1 MGRNCGW
8 LTAYS
13 AFIYNKRLNNI
24 NFIPDIGLDKSKWKI
39 HGIYI
44 PELSFNLQNEVKRL
58 NTVMNKNDCV
68 NIFLS
73 EGAGIE
79 NIIKD
84 KKEDGKDVIN
94 FDEYKSKKEGEIHEY
109 DIKSDFNKIIET
121 MKKIL
126 SDKDN
131 EIMYWVYLG
140 YKYNEIAKKLKMNIG
155 TIASRINR
163 SHEKIREELL
173 KKNV

>member
-1 MGRNCGW
+1 M
-8 LTAYS
+8 Y
-13 AFIYNKRLNNI
+13 
-24 NFIPDIGLDKSKWKI
+24 
-39 HGIYI
+39 
-44 PELSFNLQNEVKRL
+44 
-58 NTVMNKNDCV
+58 
-68 NIFLS
+68 
-73 EGAGIE
+73 
-79 NIIKD
+79 